1 MHALATDRGPR
12 EYNEDR
18 AVCARVYMA
27 AGTTATIL
35 ALCDGVGGSAH
46 GEIAATLG
54 TAEVAASMTAHSIG
68 ANLSGEMLQPDE
80 VLAALVESLTRANA
94 RILEESQHQPELRGM
109 ASTIVAAVFIGR
121 LLLLAWVGDS
131 RAYLFREG
139 ELRRL
144 TVDHSETQRLM
155 DAGLLTPEQ
164 AETSPFRHCIYRH
177 LGQREGF
184 EVDTRMLRLLD
195 DDQVLLCS
203 DGLSD
208 ALTDSMIAEVL
219 ATSVVPP
226 EAADRLIRAA
236 LEHNPTDNTT
246 VALYHHEPE
255 LVLTSR
261 TLTRGFTGAFAHA
274 CARSQG
280 DRHA

>member
-12 EYNEDR
+12 EHNEDR
-18 AVCARVYMA
+18 AVCVCLQQASGA
-27 AGTTATIL
+27 AATIL
-35 ALCDGVGGSAH
+35 CVCDGVGGSAH
-46 GEIAATLG
+46 GEVAATLG
-54 TAEVAASMTAHSIG
+54 AAEVAASMTAYSIG
-68 ANLSGEMLQPDE
+68 ANGSGEMLQPDE

-144 TVDHSETQRLM
+144 TVDHSETQRLLE
-155 DAGLLTPEQ
+155 AGLLTTEQ

-226 EAADRLIRAA
+226 EAVDRLIRAA

-274 CARSQG
+274 CAQPQG
-280 DRHA
+280 DRHE